1 MNKQFTVTS
10 KSIGYDGFFK
20 LMRYQVKH
28 TLFAGGWSGEMA
40 REVLERGHAI
50 AVLPYDPVRDE
61 IVLVEQFRA
70 GAISVAKIPEEAWLL
85 EVVAGIIET
94 GEQPLDVVHRETR
107 EEAGCEISDL
117 IPLYHFFG
125 SPGGAAETT
134 QLFCGRVDTSEIGGI
149 YGMAEECEDIQV
161 HVVSFAESQRLL
173 ETGKIRAAPAIIAL
187 QWLALHREELR
198 QRWL

>member
-1 MNKQFTVTS
+1 
-10 KSIGYDGFFK
+10 
-20 LMRYQVKH
+20 MRYQVKH

-134 QLFCGRVDTSEIGGI
+134 QLFCGRVDTSGIGGI
-149 YGMAEECEDIQV
+149 YGMAEEYEDIQV

-187 QWLALHREELR
+187 QWLALHREGLR